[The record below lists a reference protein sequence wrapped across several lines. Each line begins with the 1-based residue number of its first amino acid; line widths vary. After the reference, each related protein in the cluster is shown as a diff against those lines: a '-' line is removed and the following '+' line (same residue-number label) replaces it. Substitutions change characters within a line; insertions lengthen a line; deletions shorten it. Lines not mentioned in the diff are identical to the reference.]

1 MNKSSNLCMFKS
13 QSKRRERLTREVD
26 RGRGDLIYKMLE
38 KRKMITAALKD
49 LELDVQTKTL
59 SL

>member
-1 MNKSSNLCMFKS
+1 MFKS

-38 KRKMITAALKD
+38 KRKMVTAALKD